1 MVGMILDS
9 LVTIASKKQGMFLS
23 LKNCKIL
30 LDKTQKKGYRKELLF
45 ILFFRQETQTLKWVA
60 QGLTGSLG
68 GAGNWTQITWA
79 WVLGSEDHFKMF

>member
-45 ILFFRQETQTLKWVA
+45 ILFFQARNSDT
-60 QGLTGSLG
+60 
-68 GAGNWTQITWA
+68 
-79 WVLGSEDHFKMF
+79 